1 LATGDVCWVS
11 RGAMSYVHGVHPI
24 SSQPMAR
31 GDRTVS
37 LPKYYGKTVARHCAW
52 CYSSVMPGLPLL
64 RIVVDTNVVFE
75 GLTKQGGAS
84 GLIIDAWL
92 AGLMVICVSTALAY
106 EYDDVLS
113 RKLSE
118 ERWSKLQPLLGQL
131 LSVAQYTNIY
141 FSWRPTS
148 PDAGDDL
155 VIDCAM
161 NAGAIVVTSNIR
173 DFQSAK
179 ESLGLRVLTPVQFV
193 SILASGEKS

>member
-1 LATGDVCWVS
+1 MID
-11 RGAMSYVHGVHPI
+11 
-24 SSQPMAR
+24 
-31 GDRTVS
+31 
-37 LPKYYGKTVARHCAW
+37 
-52 CYSSVMPGLPLL
+52 LPLL

-75 GLTKQGGAS
+75 GLTQQGGAA

-92 AGLMVICVSTALAY
+92 AGLMVVCVSSALAY

-118 ERWSKLQPLLGQL
+118 QRWQTLQSVLGQL
-131 LSVAQYTNIY
+131 LNLAQYTNIY

-161 NAGAIVVTSNIR
+161 NTGAIVVTSNIR
-173 DFQSAK
+173 DFRSAR
-179 ESLGLRVLTPVQFV
+179 ESLGMRVMTPVQFLNL
-193 SILASGEKS
+193 LASGGTP

>member
-1 LATGDVCWVS
+1 MLGLL
-11 RGAMSYVHGVHPI
+11 
-24 SSQPMAR
+24 
-31 GDRTVS
+31 
-37 LPKYYGKTVARHCAW
+37 LP
-52 CYSSVMPGLPLL
+52 

-84 GLIIDAWL
+84 GLIMDAWL
-92 AGLMVICVSTALAY
+92 AGLMVVCVSNALAY

-118 ERWSKLQPLLGQL
+118 KRWSGLQPVLGQL
-131 LSVAQYTNIY
+131 LNVAQYTNIY

-173 DFQSAK
+173 DFRSARD
-179 ESLGLRVLTPVQFV
+179 SLDLQIMTPVEFV
-193 SILASGEKS
+193 NLLAAGEQQ

>member
-1 LATGDVCWVS
+1 
-11 RGAMSYVHGVHPI
+11 MP
-24 SSQPMAR
+24 SSA
-31 GDRTVS
+31 
-37 LPKYYGKTVARHCAW
+37 
-52 CYSSVMPGLPLL
+52 LL

-84 GLIIDAWL
+84 GLIVDAWL
-92 AGLMVICVSTALAY
+92 AGLMVVCVSNALAY

-118 ERWSKLQPLLGQL
+118 KRWSKLKPVLGQL
-131 LSVAQYTNIY
+131 LSVARYTSIY

-161 NAGAIVVTSNIR
+161 NASAIVVTSNIR
-173 DFQSAK
+173 DFQNAK

-193 SILASGEKS
+193 GILASGEKL

>member
-1 LATGDVCWVS
+1 
-11 RGAMSYVHGVHPI
+11 MS
-24 SSQPMAR
+24 
-31 GDRTVS
+31 DF
-37 LPKYYGKTVARHCAW
+37 
-52 CYSSVMPGLPLL
+52 PLF
-64 RIVVDTNVVFE
+64 RVVVDTNVLFE

-84 GLIIDAWL
+84 GLIIDAWI
-92 AGLMVICVSTALAY
+92 AGLTVVCVSNALAY

-118 ERWSKLQPLLGQL
+118 KRWKTLQPVLGYLLN
-131 LSVAQYTNIY
+131 VAQFTNIY

-173 DFQSAK
+173 DFRSARD
-179 ESLGLRVLTPVQFV
+179 SLGLRVMTPVEFV
-193 SILASGEKS
+193 SVLASGDKP

>member
-1 LATGDVCWVS
+1 
-11 RGAMSYVHGVHPI
+11 
-24 SSQPMAR
+24 
-31 GDRTVS
+31 
-37 LPKYYGKTVARHCAW
+37 
-52 CYSSVMPGLPLL
+52 MPDLPLF

-84 GLIIDAWL
+84 GLVIDAWL
-92 AGLMVICVSTALAY
+92 AGLMGVCVSNALAY

-118 ERWSKLQPLLGQL
+118 ERWSKLKPVLGQL
-131 LSVAQYTNIY
+131 LNVAQYTNIY

-173 DFQSAK
+173 DFRSARD
-179 ESLGLRVLTPVQFV
+179 SLGLRIMTPVEFV
-193 SILASGEKS
+193 NLLALGEQP

>member
-1 LATGDVCWVS
+1 
-11 RGAMSYVHGVHPI
+11 MSDL
-24 SSQPMAR
+24 S
-31 GDRTVS
+31 
-37 LPKYYGKTVARHCAW
+37 
-52 CYSSVMPGLPLL
+52 LL

-84 GLIIDAWL
+84 GLVIDAWL
-92 AGLMVICVSTALAY
+92 AGLMVVCVSNALVY

-118 ERWSKLQPLLGQL
+118 RRWSELRPVLGQL
-131 LSVAQYTNIY
+131 LSMTQYTNIY

-161 NAGAIVVTSNIR
+161 NAGAIVITSNIR

-179 ESLGLRVLTPVQFV
+179 ELLGLRVLTPVQFV
-193 SILASGEKS
+193 SLLASGETQ

>member
-1 LATGDVCWVS
+1 
-11 RGAMSYVHGVHPI
+11 
-24 SSQPMAR
+24 
-31 GDRTVS
+31 
-37 LPKYYGKTVARHCAW
+37 
-52 CYSSVMPGLPLL
+52 MPGSVPLP
-64 RIVVDTNVVFE
+64 IVVDTNVVFE

-92 AGLMVICVSTALAY
+92 AGLIVVCVSTALAY

-118 ERWSKLQPLLGQL
+118 ERWSRVKPVLGKL
-131 LSVAQYTNIY
+131 LSIAQYTNIY

-179 ESLGLRVLTPVQFV
+179 ESLGLRVLTPVQFLGV
-193 SILASGEKS
+193 LASGGKS